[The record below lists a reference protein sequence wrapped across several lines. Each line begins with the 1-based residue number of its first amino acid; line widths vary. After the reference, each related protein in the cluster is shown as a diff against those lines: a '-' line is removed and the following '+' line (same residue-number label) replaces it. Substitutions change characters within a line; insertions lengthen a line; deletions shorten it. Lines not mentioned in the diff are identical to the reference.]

1 MPYLVLCNYNISII
15 FVFHTSCNETL
26 HFRNLKVNHK
36 VLLSVQMHMS
46 SNMLQ
51 SVENFNVQ
59 GTFLETM

>member
-1 MPYLVLCNYNISII
+1 M
-15 FVFHTSCNETL
+15 FVFHTSYNETL
-26 HFRNLKVNHK
+26 HFRNLKVNPN

-59 GTFLETM
+59 GTF

>member
-1 MPYLVLCNYNISII
+1 MFI

-36 VLLSVQMHMS
+36 LLLSVQMHMS
-46 SNMLQ
+46 LNMLQ

-59 GTFLETM
+59 ETF